1 MPGQLDP
8 FGVGLFFGSLIHG
21 FHPRLFTLDPVPGSS
36 KDKRN
41 VRKASRPLGSPYG

>member
-21 FHPRLFTLDPVPGSS
+21 FHPRLFALDPVPGSLHDENAVS
-36 KDKRN
+36 I
-41 VRKASRPLGSPYG
+41 